1 MEFKWEDAR
10 SLQRGQG
17 SQPQETKWNPCFP
30 AWYDLLPE
38 GKADLSSHGLEHK
51 LHAFDSLDS
60 LYSRSFHKRCIC
72 CVPDELHQ
80 CDLWTCLSSPK
91 GRWKETL
98 YSCHTLP
105 SSSHFLFIYT
115 ALSAASELGIC
126 SKRKSSTYHST
137 LQLLWV
143 KLFCR
148 LGEIQ
153 RHKGGF

>member
-80 CDLWTCLSSPK
+80 CDLWTCPVLKGGERRPSIRATHSQAAHTSSSSIQLFLLLLNW
-91 GRWKETL
+91 GYVARGSQALTIAL
-98 YSCHTLP
+98 YSC
-105 SSSHFLFIYT
+105 Y
-115 ALSAASELGIC
+115 E
-126 SKRKSSTYHST
+126 
-137 LQLLWV
+137 
-143 KLFCR
+143 
-148 LGEIQ
+148 
-153 RHKGGF
+153 